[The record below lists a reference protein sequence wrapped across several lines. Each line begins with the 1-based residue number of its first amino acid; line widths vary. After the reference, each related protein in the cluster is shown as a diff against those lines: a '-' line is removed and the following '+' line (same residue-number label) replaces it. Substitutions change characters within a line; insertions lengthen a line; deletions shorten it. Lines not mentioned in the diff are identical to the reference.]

1 MKICVVTL
9 VGLFNYG
16 NRLQNYA
23 VTRAL
28 EARGHEVA
36 TVGSSWRPPVE
47 AAKRFLRGVIGRS
60 VDPAASM
67 SEARLDRFREFNS
80 LIDVE
85 RLPRLGCELDERFDK
100 FVVGSD
106 QVWNPNYLYDERGY
120 FLSFASPEKRVAL
133 SASFGVD
140 RIPEDRARGFREGLR
155 GIPSISVREEEGAV
169 IVRELAGRVAPVLI
183 DPTMAVDASEWRPL
197 ERADCTPGGEYVFSY
212 VLGKSEEAE
221 RVLSDLGSRG
231 VAIVKMTDR
240 GVAGEPNAG
249 PREFLS
255 LIDNASLVVTNSFHG
270 SVFSTLFGKPL
281 CIVRRDGA
289 NDMSSRLAT
298 LAGKF
303 GLSEE
308 ARRSEVLG
316 VPCVADYSGVDE
328 ALARERAAFD
338 AFLDGAL

>member
-85 RLPRLGCELDERFDK
+85 RLPRLGRELDERFDK

-231 VAIVKMTDR
+231 GRHRQDDR
-240 GVAGEPNAG
+240 PGRRRGAQRG
-249 PREFLS
+249 PPR
-255 LIDNASLVVTNSFHG
+255 V
-270 SVFSTLFGKPL
+270 PL
-281 CIVRRDGA
+281 AHRQCLPRRYELLP
-289 NDMSSRLAT
+289 RLCLLHAVWK
-298 LAGKF
+298 A
-303 GLSEE
+303 
-308 ARRSEVLG
+308 
-316 VPCVADYSGVDE
+316 
-328 ALARERAAFD
+328 ALYRPKGRRERHELAPRHPCGEVRPERGGAA
-338 AFLDGAL
+338 LRGSGRPLRR